1 MFNLDIQTIIFLGI
15 IIIISL
21 SLHEYAHAWMAN
33 RLGDP
38 TPRLQ
43 GRLTPSPL
51 AHVDPIG
58 FIMIFLIGFG
68 WWRPVMTNPSYF
80 RNPVKDDFL
89 TAMAWPFMNFILATI
104 GMTIA
109 MIYGKIIGMGS
120 AYAVLQGGDL
130 VLQFWLTFV
139 MINIALAA
147 FNLLPIFPLDGYRII
162 KIISPKAG
170 FWMERNGSIISVITI
185 VLLLSIGSGFVGSYI
200 SFVTEKIMSVLFLLL
215 SQVFF

>member
-68 WWRPVMTNPSYF
+68 W
-80 RNPVKDDFL
+80 
-89 TAMAWPFMNFILATI
+89 
-104 GMTIA
+104 
-109 MIYGKIIGMGS
+109 
-120 AYAVLQGGDL
+120 
-130 VLQFWLTFV
+130 
-139 MINIALAA
+139 
-147 FNLLPIFPLDGYRII
+147 
-162 KIISPKAG
+162 
-170 FWMERNGSIISVITI
+170 
-185 VLLLSIGSGFVGSYI
+185 
-200 SFVTEKIMSVLFLLL
+200 
-215 SQVFF
+215 